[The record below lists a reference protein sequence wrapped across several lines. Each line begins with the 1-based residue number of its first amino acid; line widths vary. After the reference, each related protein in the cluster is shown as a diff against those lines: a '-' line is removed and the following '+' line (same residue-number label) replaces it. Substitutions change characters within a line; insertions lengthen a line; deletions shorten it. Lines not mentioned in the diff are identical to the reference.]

1 MVGKEGRKDRDFAC
15 GNFGTS
21 NAAGRIQNFFG
32 WMRQTRTGFQ
42 HFPSDGMRFLRARGH
57 PVSERV
63 LVFDLPVVLILFLS
77 FPIRAPDYDMESAY
91 QTGIALILD
100 LSQQFFFDFLS
111 KSDEVRI

>member
-1 MVGKEGRKDRDFAC
+1 
-15 GNFGTS
+15 
-21 NAAGRIQNFFG
+21 
-32 WMRQTRTGFQ
+32 MRQLWDLERRRSDPKLFWLDAQTQTGFQ

-100 LSQQFFFDFLS
+100 LSQQFFFVFLS